1 MEFLFYAIQFFSKLI
16 DFLANKR
23 KDKIKKEAEQKIDK
37 AEKKIDNACDSGNIQ
52 DLFDAAED
60 MKNAKKLIKEI
71 K

>member
-37 AEKKIDNACDSGNIQ
+37 AEKKIDKACDSGNIQ